1 MNTEQ
6 RKALRAEISA
16 RSPVQSQTNN
26 GVPTPDAPISTPTIV
41 PATPVVTPAP
51 VTPTIVTPTIEPAPA
66 PTTIVDNLST
76 AQTGIN
82 QVTSEAINQANDQT
96 VKDLLKKQELN
107 AIQQGQLDAQLITID
122 QKKKLADLEV
132 EQKSAAMQQQINDT
146 YQKPALDSIQIASN
160 RQQEDANAYILQ
172 RDESINN
179 MKNLKDDVSRLA
191 EIKLEE
197 QARLS

>member
-1 MNTEQ
+1 MNAEQ

-26 GVPTPDAPISTPTIV
+26 GVPTPDATISTPTIV

-66 PTTIVDNLST
+66 PTTVVDNLSNV
-76 AQTGIN
+76 QTGIN

-107 AIQQGQLDAQLITID
+107 AIQQGQLDAQLITYD
-122 QKKKLADLEV
+122 QKKKLVDLEM